1 MSENDPEIRA
11 RLGRARTIA
20 VVGLS
25 DKPDRDSN
33 RIAQYLK
40 EHGYRIIPVNPMLST
55 VLGEQAY
62 PSISSIPRDTPI
74 DIVDIF
80 RRSEEVPPIVDEAI
94 ARKVP
99 TIWMQL
105 GVAHPQAAAKARAAG
120 ALVIEDR
127 CIMVAHRELG
137 VPRRPGSR

>member
-1 MSENDPEIRA
+1 M
-11 RLGRARTIA
+11 
-20 VVGLS
+20 GLS

-33 RIAQYLK
+33 RIARYLK
-40 EHGYRIIPVNPMLST
+40 EHGYQLLPVNPMLST
-55 VLGEQAY
+55 VLGATAY
-62 PSISSIPRDTPI
+62 PSLSSIPREIPV

-105 GVAHPQAAAKARAAG
+105 GVEHPAAAAKARAAG
-120 ALVIEDR
+120 ALVLENR
-127 CIMVAHRELG
+127 CIMVTHRELAI
-137 VPRRPGSR
+137 PRRPGSR